1 MNGEENRIK
10 SMRYLILVSVFLFA
24 CKAEPEPLYYGK
36 DACHFCK
43 MVLMDK
49 SFGSELVTEKG
60 KIYKFDDTNCMM
72 NFLESDQIQGEVM
85 AIKLV
90 VDYSQP
96 EKLIPVEHAFF
107 LKSDEI
113 RSPMNS
119 ELAAFGTAQAMR
131 EYKKKW
137 KAIYL
142 GWGEVQTQFK

>member
-1 MNGEENRIK
+1 
-10 SMRYLILVSVFLFA
+10 MRFLILISVFLFS
-24 CKAEPEPLYYGK
+24 CKVEPEPIYYGK
-36 DACHFCK
+36 DSCHACK
-43 MVLMDK
+43 MTMVDK
-49 SFGSELVTEKG
+49 RFGSELVTTKG
-60 KIYKFDDTNCMM
+60 KVYKFDDTNCML
-72 NFLESDQIQGEVM
+72 NFLHSDQLKNQDI
-85 AIKLV
+85 AFKLI

-119 ELAAFGTAQAMR
+119 EIAAFETEKAMNDLKR
-131 EYKKKW
+131 KW